1 MEDSEFNAPLK
12 RNRGFGNTRRWLVA
26 FMLVLVVFLVVYDFS
41 GLKGWMGKYLPFG
54 QKNGEGGSIFEKVIP
69 SKHTAS
75 SQKKDIVVTDKDLH
89 KVYLDVL
96 AGNKKEIEKTTVLET
111 EKDSLYLIELVT
123 GRSLLATNVQFD
135 MKMVTITDDQG
146 VVISMGRD
154 EIAGI
159 KKIQKKESK

>member
-12 RNRGFGNTRRWLVA
+12 RKQGLGNTRRWLVV
-26 FMLVLVVFLVVYDFS
+26 FVLVIVVFFVVYDFS

-54 QKNGEGGSIFEKVIP
+54 QKNGERGGIFEKVFP
-69 SKHTAS
+69 LNPRAS
-75 SQKKDIVVTDKDLH
+75 GQKKDIVVTDKELH

-111 EKDSLYLIELVT
+111 EKDSHYLIELVT
-123 GRSLLATNVQFD
+123 GRSLLATSVQFD
-135 MKMVTITDDQG
+135 KKMATITDDQG
-146 VVISMGRD
+146 VVISIGRD